1 MQVIGLTGGIGSGKS
16 SAADLLG
23 SFGAIV
29 IDADAEGH
37 KAYARGTLGW
47 RRVVELFSE
56 NVLHPDG
63 EVDRNKLG
71 KLVFSDPRALA
82 WLNSAIHPLIRDRIV
97 TQLEELSSH
106 GTNVTVIEAALLR
119 QAGWDDLVDEIW
131 VMKAPSQL
139 VIDRLSAD
147 RGLERWEIRRRIDA
161 QEAKTVESDADVL
174 IDNNGSLE
182 DLRSKLEMVWRER
195 ILN

>member
-1 MQVIGLTGGIGSGKS
+1 
-16 SAADLLG
+16 
-23 SFGAIV
+23 
-29 IDADAEGH
+29 
-37 KAYARGTLGW
+37 
-47 RRVVELFSE
+47 
-56 NVLHPDG
+56 
-63 EVDRNKLG
+63 
-71 KLVFSDPRALA
+71 
-82 WLNSAIHPLIRDRIV
+82 
-97 TQLEELSSH
+97 
-106 GTNVTVIEAALLR
+106 
-119 QAGWDDLVDEIW
+119 
-131 VMKAPSQL
+131 MKAPSQL